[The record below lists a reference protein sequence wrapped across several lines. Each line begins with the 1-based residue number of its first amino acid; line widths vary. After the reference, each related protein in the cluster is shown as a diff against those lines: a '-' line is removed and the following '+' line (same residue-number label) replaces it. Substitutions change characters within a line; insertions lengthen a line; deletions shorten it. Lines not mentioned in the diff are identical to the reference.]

1 MDNERTTEK
10 IAALG
15 PLTIGRI
22 RIGLVF
28 LFLASLA
35 ASWEQSTFEQNMAYL
50 GGTIAMGIVS
60 AINLFYS
67 FKKGTIPKRIGMF
80 SVISDI
86 IILGCVMFFAA
97 STEKN
102 MSSGIIR
109 QIILYAINVIFIV
122 YSGLLL
128 SPRFVIL
135 TGFVSAVCQGIVIL
149 NCYLHGVVFSEE
161 PLEVLSPGF
170 ASISEQVLK
179 LIFLIV
185 ISFIVKSVINIFSL
199 LRSAEEE
206 KLTTILISGNELRK
220 SKGKM
225 DSAAVSLREKSRSL
239 RNFSDEFFDVI
250 NNHAASFDEIGSTL
264 SQFLSQ
270 IESAA
275 ATVKDQFGRIEQLV
289 NKSQSLRTLID
300 KIADY
305 SSELNERI
313 YSVQNTSKEVTKFVS
328 GLSESLESLG
338 ESFRSVGE
346 VTDIMAEVADRT
358 NLLSLNASIEAARAG
373 VAGRGFAVVATEVS
387 KLAESSGQNA
397 ARISKIIR
405 ESNNYVAN
413 GRNTASV
420 TSEKVRDQEN
430 QFTTFLE
437 RFNELNG
444 LLENQIKIND
454 EFLFSLSE
462 LRKLSAGIETSS
474 NEQNTGAS
482 MIMGAISE
490 LQSSMDSLLRKSEL
504 LSDTIKVLEEEAE
517 LLAKEN

>member
-1 MDNERTTEK
+1 MDNERATEK

-15 PLTIGRI
+15 PLTINRI
-22 RIGLVF
+22 RIGLFF
-28 LFLASLA
+28 LLLASLA
-35 ASWEQSTFEQNMAYL
+35 ASWEQSSFEQNMAYL
-50 GGTIAMGIVS
+50 GGTISLGAVAI
-60 AINLFYS
+60 INLFYS
-67 FKKGTIPKRIGMF
+67 VRKGKIPKQIGMF
-80 SVISDI
+80 SALFDTVILTS
-86 IILGCVMFFAA
+86 VMFFAA

-128 SPRFVIL
+128 SPRFVIVMGL
-135 TGFVSAVCQGIVIL
+135 VSAFLQGIVIL

-185 ISFIVKSVINIFSL
+185 IAFIVKSVINIFGL
-199 LRSAEEE
+199 LRDAEEE
-206 KLTTILISGNELRK
+206 KMTMIITSGNELK
-220 SKGKM
+220 KGKEKM
-225 DSAAVSLREKSRSL
+225 DSAAISLREKSRSL
-239 RNFSDEFFDVI
+239 RTFSNEFFDVI
-250 NNHAASFDEIGSTL
+250 NNHAASFEEIGSTL

-275 ATVKDQFGRIEQLV
+275 GSVKDQFGRIEQLV
-289 NKSQSLRTLID
+289 SKSQSLRNLID
-300 KIADY
+300 KIAGY
-305 SSELNERI
+305 SSELNDRI
-313 YSVQNTSKEVTKFVS
+313 SSVQNTSKAVTEFVS
-328 GLSESLESLG
+328 GLSDSLESLG

-373 VAGRGFAVVATEVS
+373 AAGRGFAVVATEVS

-397 ARISKIIR
+397 ARISKIIG

-413 GRNTASV
+413 GRSTASI
-420 TSEKVRDQEN
+420 TTEKVKDQED
-430 QFTTFLE
+430 QFTAFLG
-437 RFNELNG
+437 RFNELND

-454 EFLFSLSE
+454 EFLSSLSE

-482 MIMGAISE
+482 LILSAISE
-490 LQSSMDSLLRKSEL
+490 LQDSMDSLLRKSEL

-517 LLAKEN
+517 LLGKEN